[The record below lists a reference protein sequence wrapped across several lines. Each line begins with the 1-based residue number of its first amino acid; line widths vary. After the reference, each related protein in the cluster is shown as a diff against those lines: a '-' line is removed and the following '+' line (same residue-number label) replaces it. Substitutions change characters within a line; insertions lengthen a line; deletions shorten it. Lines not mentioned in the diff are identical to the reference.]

1 MRHLN
6 IKMSDQISTLVKK
19 GEKVLSFGEI
29 LLRICPDMD
38 GQWLKENKLPFYIG
52 GAELNV
58 ATALALWEVPS
69 TYLSAMPAN
78 SITEE
83 IVAYLNERN
92 VDTTPMVLH
101 GDRLGL
107 YYLPK
112 GKDLKN
118 AGVIYDRANSSYADL
133 KVGQINWDSVFEGVT
148 WFHFSAICPAIN
160 QAVADVCLEAV
171 KAAHARNITISLDL
185 NFRAKLW
192 KYGKQPI
199 EVLPQLAAYA
209 TLIMGNVWAANK
221 MLGTAIHEDLLPSE
235 GYAKDTLLQQAKD
248 TSAEVLKLFPS
259 CKAVANTFRFDHGK
273 GIRYY
278 TALYADGT
286 LTVSPEYVS
295 EEILDKVG
303 SGDCFMAGL
312 IYGFY
317 QGLSASDTLNF
328 ATAAAYDKLYI
339 PSDATTSTVTDIEK
353 RIIRHD

>member
-1 MRHLN
+1 
-6 IKMSDQISTLVKK
+6 MSNQIASLAKE

-38 GQWLKENKLPFYIG
+38 GQWLKENKLPFYVG

-58 ATALALWEVPS
+58 ATALALWDVPS
-69 TYLSAMPAN
+69 AYLSAMPDN
-78 SITEE
+78 SVTQE
-83 IVAYLNERN
+83 IVGYLNERN
-92 VDTTPMVLH
+92 IDTKPMVFH

-118 AGVIYDRANSSYADL
+118 AGVIYDRANSAYADL
-133 KVGQINWDSVFEGVT
+133 KVGQIDWDNVFEGVT
-148 WFHFSAICPAIN
+148 WFHFSAICPAIS
-160 QAVADVCLEAV
+160 QSIADVCLEAL
-171 KAAHARNITISLDL
+171 KAAQARNITISLDL
-185 NFRAKLW
+185 NYRSKLW
-192 KYGKQPI
+192 KYGKEPI
-199 EVLPQLAAYA
+199 DILPELAKYC

-221 MLGTAIHEDLLPSE
+221 MMGTALHKDLLATA
-235 GYAKDTLLQQAKD
+235 GYAKETLLQQATD
-248 TSAEVLKLFPS
+248 TSKEILSLFPA
-259 CKAVANTFRFDHGK
+259 CKAVANTFRFDYGK

-278 TALYADGT
+278 TTMYTEDK
-286 LTVSPEYVS
+286 LTVSSEYVS

-317 QGLSASDTLNF
+317 NHLSVAETLNF

-339 PSDATTSTVTDIEK
+339 PSDATTSTVEDIKK
-353 RIIRHD
+353 RMIK

>member
-1 MRHLN
+1 
-6 IKMSDQISTLVKK
+6 MSDQIASLSKK

-38 GQWLKENKLPFYIG
+38 GQWLKENKLPFYVG

-58 ATALALWEVPS
+58 ATALALWNVPS
-69 TYLSAMPAN
+69 AYLSAVPDN
-78 SITEE
+78 SVTRE
-83 IVAYLNERN
+83 IIDHLNAKN
-92 VDTTPMVLH
+92 VDTSPMVFH
-101 GDRLGL
+101 GERLGL

-118 AGVIYDRANSSYADL
+118 AGVIYDRANSAYADL
-133 KVGQINWDSVFEGVT
+133 KVGQIDWEKVFDGVT

-160 QAVADVCLEAV
+160 QSIADVCLEALKV
-171 KAAHARNITISLDL
+171 ASKKNIVISLDL
-185 NFRAKLW
+185 NYRAKLW
-192 KYGKQPI
+192 KYGKEPI
-199 EVLPQLAAYA
+199 DILPQLAKYC

-221 MLGTAIHEDLLPSE
+221 MLGTALHEDLKQAE
-235 GYAKDTLLQQAKD
+235 GYAKDTLLAQATA
-248 TSAEVLKLFPS
+248 TSQEILNLFPA

-278 TALYADGT
+278 TAIYNENQ
-286 LTVSPEYVS
+286 LTVSEEYVS
-295 EEILDKVG
+295 DEILDKVG

-317 QGLSASDTLNF
+317 NHLPVKQTLNF

-339 PSDATTSTVTDIEK
+339 PSDATISSVADIEK
-353 RIIRHD
+353 RIINHD

>member
-1 MRHLN
+1 
-6 IKMSDQISTLVKK
+6 MSNQISSSLEK
-19 GEKVLSFGEI
+19 GKKVLSFGEI

-38 GQWLKENKLPFYIG
+38 GHWLQENKLPFYIG

-58 ATALALWEVPS
+58 ATALALWNVPS
-69 TYLSAMPAN
+69 AYLSAMPQN
-78 SITEE
+78 SVTEE
-83 IVAYLNERN
+83 IADYLNKKN
-92 VDTTPMVLH
+92 IDTSPIVYS
-101 GDRLGL
+101 GERLGL

-133 KVGQINWDSVFEGVT
+133 KVSQINWDKVFEGVS
-148 WFHFSAICPAIN
+148 WLHFSAICPAIN
-160 QAVADVCLEAV
+160 QSIADVCVEAL
-171 KAAHARNITISLDL
+171 KAATEKNITISLDL
-185 NFRAKLW
+185 NYRAKLW
-192 KYGKQPI
+192 KYGKDPLEI
-199 EVLPQLAAYA
+199 LPELAKYC

-221 MLGTAIHEDLLPSE
+221 MLGTALHDDLKLAE
-235 GYAKDTLLQQAKD
+235 GYAKETLLQQAID
-248 TSAEVLKLFPS
+248 TSKEILSLSPS
-259 CKAVANTFRFDHGK
+259 CKAVANTFRFDNGK

-278 TALYADGT
+278 TALYTNDK

-317 QGLSASDTLNF
+317 NNLSTEQTLNF

-339 PSDATTSTVTDIEK
+339 PSDATTSTVADIEK
-353 RIIRHD
+353 RIIR

>member
-1 MRHLN
+1 
-6 IKMSDQISTLVKK
+6 MSDQITSLSKK

-38 GQWLKENKLPFYIG
+38 GHWLKENKLPFYVG

-58 ATALALWEVPS
+58 ATALALWNVPS
-69 TYLSAMPAN
+69 AYLSAVPDN
-78 SITEE
+78 SVTRE
-83 IVAYLNERN
+83 IIDYLEAKA
-92 VDTTPMVLH
+92 VDTTPMVFH
-101 GDRLGL
+101 GERLGL

-118 AGVIYDRANSSYADL
+118 AGVIYDRANSAYATL
-133 KVGQINWDSVFEGVT
+133 KVGQIDWDAVFEGVT

-160 QAVADVCLEAV
+160 QDIADVCLEALE
-171 KAAHARNITISLDL
+171 AASQRNIVISLDL
-185 NFRAKLW
+185 NYRAKLW
-192 KYGKQPI
+192 KYGKEPI
-199 EVLPQLAAYA
+199 DILPQLARYC

-221 MLGTAIHEDLLPSE
+221 MLGTGLHEDLKQAE
-235 GYAKDTLLQQAKD
+235 GYAKETLLQQAAD
-248 TSAEVLKLFPS
+248 TSKEILSLFPA

-278 TALYADGT
+278 TAIYTEDQ
-286 LTVSPEYVS
+286 LTVSEEYVS

-317 QGLSASDTLNF
+317 NHFPVKQTLNF

-339 PSDATTSTVTDIEK
+339 ASDATTSTVADIEK
-353 RIIRHD
+353 RIIHHD

>member
-1 MRHLN
+1 
-6 IKMSDQISTLVKK
+6 MSDQIASLSKK

-38 GQWLKENKLPFYIG
+38 GQWLKENKLPFYVG

-58 ATALALWEVPS
+58 ATALALWNVPS
-69 TYLSAMPAN
+69 AYLSAVPDN
-78 SITEE
+78 SVTRE
-83 IVAYLNERN
+83 IIDHLNAKN
-92 VDTTPMVLH
+92 VDTSPMVFH
-101 GDRLGL
+101 GERLGL

-118 AGVIYDRANSSYADL
+118 AGVIYDRANSAYADL
-133 KVGQINWDSVFEGVT
+133 KVGQIDWEKVFDGVT

-160 QAVADVCLEAV
+160 QSIADVCLEALEV
-171 KAAHARNITISLDL
+171 ASKKNIVISLDL
-185 NFRAKLW
+185 NYRAKLW
-192 KYGKQPI
+192 KYGKEPI
-199 EVLPQLAAYA
+199 DILPQLAKYC

-221 MLGTAIHEDLLPSE
+221 MLGTALHEDLKQAE
-235 GYAKDTLLQQAKD
+235 GYAKDTLLAQATA
-248 TSAEVLKLFPS
+248 TSQEILNLFPA

-278 TALYADGT
+278 TAIYNENQ
-286 LTVSPEYVS
+286 LTVSEEYVS
-295 EEILDKVG
+295 DEILDKVG

-317 QGLSASDTLNF
+317 NHLPVKQTLNF

-339 PSDATTSTVTDIEK
+339 PSDATISSVADIEK
-353 RIIRHD
+353 RIINHD

>member
-1 MRHLN
+1 
-6 IKMSDQISTLVKK
+6 MSNRISSSLQK
-19 GEKVLSFGEI
+19 GKKVLSFGEI

-38 GQWLKENKLPFYIG
+38 GQWLKENKLPFYVG

-58 ATALALWEVPS
+58 ATALALWDVPS
-69 TYLSAMPAN
+69 AYLSAMPQN
-78 SITEE
+78 SVTEE
-83 IVAYLNERN
+83 IAGYLNDKSI
-92 VDTTPMVLH
+92 DTSSMIYG

-133 KVGQINWDSVFEGVT
+133 KLGQINWDEVFEDVS

-160 QAVADVCLEAV
+160 QTIADICLEALNV
-171 KAAHARNITISLDL
+171 ARSKDITISLDL
-185 NFRAKLW
+185 NYRAKLW
-192 KYGKQPI
+192 KYGKEPI
-199 EVLPQLAAYA
+199 EIVPELAKYC

-221 MLGTAIHEDLLPSE
+221 MLGTELHDDLKLAE
-235 GYAKDTLLQQAKD
+235 GYAKETLLQQATD
-248 TSAEVLKLFPS
+248 TSKEILSLFS
-259 CKAVANTFRFDHGK
+259 ACEAVANTFRFDNGK
-273 GIRYY
+273 GIKYY
-278 TALYADGT
+278 TALYTNDT

-317 QGLSASDTLNF
+317 NDLTEEETLNF

-339 PSDATTSTVTDIEK
+339 PSDATISTVADIEK
-353 RIIRHD
+353 RIIR